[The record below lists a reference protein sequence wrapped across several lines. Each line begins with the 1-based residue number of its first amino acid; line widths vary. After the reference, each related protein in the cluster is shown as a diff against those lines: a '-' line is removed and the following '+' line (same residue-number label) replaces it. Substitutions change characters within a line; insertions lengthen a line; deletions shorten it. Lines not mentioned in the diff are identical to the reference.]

1 MAKRVRW
8 DSASGKMIEYSDPK
22 PMRKSELDGNTL
34 HNLPEKPKKRNKV
47 KTLKPGAK
55 TSGVCRSC
63 NTLPSLSGECA
74 C

>member
-1 MAKRVRW
+1 MGEYKRYPN
-8 DSASGKMIEYSDPK
+8 SP
-22 PMRKSELDGNTL
+22 KSELDGNEL
-34 HNLPEKPKKRNKV
+34 HNFPEKPKKRNKV

-63 NTLPSLSGECA
+63 NMLPSLSGECA